1 MFGILRRGDLLGI
14 YPEGTRSPDGR
25 LYKGKTGVARLVL
38 QAGVPVIPV
47 AMIDTQL
54 VPSRFFKIPTMR
66 RPKIRI
72 GKQMDFQR
80 LCRGRQGPDV
90 LRWITDEIMNAVMEL
105 SARTMWMSTA
115 HRPRRTWMRARAF
128 RPAPVIVR
136 ERAVYAA
143 RPDAIHTAE
152 DPTGFGCERVTDQR
166 EDSPPAGSET
176 ISRYQRRGAPPPRPA
191 QQAALSDDLVSV
203 DRHGNVTVESGSGAG
218 RAIYWALK
226 NVLLGPAITRL
237 FRPIQEGI
245 DNVPDEGPAI
255 VASNHL
261 SFADWLFMPIALDR
275 RITFVAKSDYFTR
288 AGIKGWAQ
296 KRFFAGTGQVP
307 IDRSGGRASEGALR
321 AGLKVLQRGELFGI
335 YPEGTRSHDGRLYKG
350 RTGVARLALL
360 SGAPVI
366 PAAIIGTDIIAPPE
380 KILTKIVSP
389 TVKFGRPLDFSRYE
403 GMSEDRFILRSITDE
418 IMYAIME
425 LSGQEYVDMYA
436 PTAKAAAAREAKA
449 QETGRDEVTL

>member
-1 MFGILRRGDLLGI
+1 VTERG
-14 YPEGTRSPDGR
+14 
-25 LYKGKTGVARLVL
+25 
-38 QAGVPVIPV
+38 
-47 AMIDTQL
+47 
-54 VPSRFFKIPTMR
+54 
-66 RPKIRI
+66 
-72 GKQMDFQR
+72 
-80 LCRGRQGPDV
+80 
-90 LRWITDEIMNAVMEL
+90 
-105 SARTMWMSTA
+105 
-115 HRPRRTWMRARAF
+115 
-128 RPAPVIVR
+128 
-136 ERAVYAA
+136 
-143 RPDAIHTAE
+143 E
-152 DPTGFGCERVTDQR
+152 DPP
-166 EDSPPAGSET
+166 SAGSET
-176 ISRYQRRGAPPPRPA
+176 ISEARAEAPRRRVPRS
-191 QQAALSDDLVSV
+191 QSVVSDDLVSV
-203 DRHGNVTVESGSGAG
+203 DRHGNITVESGSGAG

-237 FRPIQEGI
+237 FRPIHEGI
-245 DNVPDEGPAI
+245 DNVPDQGPAI

-366 PAAIIGTDIIAPPE
+366 PAAIIGTDIIAPPG

-436 PTAKAAAAREAKA
+436 PAAKEAAAREAKA
-449 QETGRDEVTL
+449 QEIDEVSPQA